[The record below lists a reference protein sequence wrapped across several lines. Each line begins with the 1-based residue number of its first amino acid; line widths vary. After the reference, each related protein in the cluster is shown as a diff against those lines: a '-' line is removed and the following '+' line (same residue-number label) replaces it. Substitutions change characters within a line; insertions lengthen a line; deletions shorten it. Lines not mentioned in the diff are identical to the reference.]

1 MAREGKNDI
10 FKNDRTSAQQQ
21 QHQQN
26 RSISWEVPVEAVP
39 VPSRGSVY
47 PPDSPL
53 HGKELIE
60 IKAMTAKEEDIL
72 TSRALIKQGTVI
84 THLIASCLVN
94 KDISV
99 QKMLIGDRNALMVSV
114 RITGYGSD
122 YSAKSTCPSCN
133 KESTQKFDLTNLGI
147 KRLQIEPS
155 RQWQNCFDYRLPV
168 SGRLVQFRFLTGED
182 EEEISTVNER
192 KKQLMPDMLL
202 ENNVTTRLERS
213 ILSVDGVTDRNEISL
228 FVRSMPA
235 LDSRKLRK
243 YMDDNEPGIDMT
255 TEMKCPHCS
264 TSSEISLPMGA
275 SFFWPRD

>member
-10 FKNDRTSAQQQ
+10 FKSERAPAPQQQ
-21 QHQQN
+21 QSRN
-26 RSISWEVPVEAVP
+26 ISWEVPVEAVP

-53 HGKELIE
+53 HNKELIE

-84 THLIASCLVN
+84 SHLIASCLVN

-99 QKMLIGDRNALMVSV
+99 QKMLVGDRNALMVSV

-122 YSAKSTCPSCN
+122 YSAKASCPSCN
-133 KESTQKFDLTNLGI
+133 KESSQSFDLTNLGI

-155 RQWQNCFDYRLPV
+155 RHGQNCFDFKLPV

-182 EEEISTVNER
+182 EEEISTINER

-213 ILSVDGVTDRNEISL
+213 IVSVDGVTDRNEISL
-228 FVRSMPA
+228 FIRSMPA

-243 YMDDNEPGIDMT
+243 FIDDNEPGIDMT
-255 TEMKCPHCS
+255 TEMRCLHCS
-264 TSSEISLPMGA
+264 VTSEISLPMGA